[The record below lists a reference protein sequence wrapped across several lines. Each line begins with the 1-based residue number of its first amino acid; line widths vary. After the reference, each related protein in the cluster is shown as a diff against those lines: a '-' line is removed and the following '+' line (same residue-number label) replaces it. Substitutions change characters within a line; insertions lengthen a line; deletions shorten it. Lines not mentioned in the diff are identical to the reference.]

1 MNYRIYGNNRAKGM
15 ELIKT
20 TYSEE
25 EMYNTID
32 NIDSEIYN
40 VVLVV
45 RHNLNYD
52 EPYIVRSLN
61 RELKRERKKIKW
73 VLKYLLKH

>member
-40 VVLVV
+40 VILVV
-45 RHNLNYD
+45 RHNYLLNYD
-52 EPYIVRSLN
+52 EPYIVRSLMKGIS
-61 RELKRERKKIKW
+61 RKRKK
-73 VLKYLLKH
+73 

>member
-25 EMYNTID
+25 EMHNTID

-40 VVLVV
+40 VILVV
-45 RHNLNYD
+45 RHNYLLNYD
-52 EPYIVRSLN
+52 EPYIVKSLN
-61 RELKRERKKIKW
+61 RVLKRERKRK
-73 VLKYLLKH
+73 LYG

>member
-40 VVLVV
+40 VVLVI
-45 RHNLNYD
+45 RHNYELNYD
-52 EPYIVRSLN
+52 EPYIVRSLTKG
-61 RELKRERKKIKW
+61 LKRERKK
-73 VLKYLLKH
+73 

>member
-25 EMYNTID
+25 EVYNTID

-45 RHNLNYD
+45 RHNYELNYD

-61 RELKRERKKIKW
+61 RELKRERKRK
-73 VLKYLLKH
+73 LYG

>member
-1 MNYRIYGNNRAKGM
+1 MNYRIYGNNRTKGM

-25 EMYNTID
+25 EMYSTID
-32 NIDSEIYN
+32 NIDSEIYS

-45 RHNLNYD
+45 RHNYLLNYD
-52 EPYIVRSLN
+52 EPYIVKSLN
-61 RELKRERKKIKW
+61 RCLKRERKR
-73 VLKYLLKH
+73 

>member
-1 MNYRIYGNNRAKGM
+1 MNYRIYCNNRAKGM

-32 NIDSEIYN
+32 NIDSETYN

-45 RHNLNYD
+45 RHNYPLNYD

-61 RELKRERKKIKW
+61 RERQRCRKII
-73 VLKYLLKH
+73 

>member
-40 VVLVV
+40 VILVV
-45 RHNLNYD
+45 RHNYLLNYD

-61 RELKRERKKIKW
+61 RELKRERKRK
-73 VLKYLLKH
+73 LYG

>member
-1 MNYRIYGNNRAKGM
+1 M
-15 ELIKT
+15 ELIKI

-32 NIDSEIYN
+32 NIDSETYN

-45 RHNLNYD
+45 RHNYLLNYD
-52 EPYIVRSLN
+52 EPYIVRSLMKGIS
-61 RELKRERKKIKW
+61 RKRKK
-73 VLKYLLKH
+73 

>member
-25 EMYNTID
+25 EMYSTID
-32 NIDSEIYN
+32 NIDSEIYS

-45 RHNLNYD
+45 RHNYLLNYD
-52 EPYIVRSLN
+52 EPYIVKSLIKGISRN
-61 RELKRERKKIKW
+61 RKK
-73 VLKYLLKH
+73 

>member
-40 VVLVV
+40 VILVV
-45 RHNLNYD
+45 RHNYLLNYD

-61 RELKRERKKIKW
+61 RERQRCRKII
-73 VLKYLLKH
+73 